1 MRWTGSPRPSAARY
15 ATQGSNQRE
24 LRPIGNPGW
33 GGVLAQPATH
43 THTFGPSRLGQSLW
57 IVVNLSLDQPMIRRF
72 MWADDARGGVRQL
85 LLHSAANGQVEQLRV
100 LAFCALTSLAGDVEN
115 SGPMWRDGATRAA
128 TVRATASPGPGPGS
142 RPSPDSDRN
151 HRSARRPTV
160 SRSLC
165 EFRHFARSRAWRAT
179 GRTRSPCGR
188 LAPRAHARCC
198 CVTTCTQP
206 PTLHA
211 SHAAANPSTSTQ
223 LATTT

>member
-1 MRWTGSPRPSAARY
+1 MREKALRALASLARDEANQMSMWQTAALVAAVRAGAADGQSEAVCRAVCHTGLKPKGTTTY
-15 ATQGSNQRE
+15 
-24 LRPIGNPGW
+24 IGNPGW

-57 IVVNLSLDQPMIRRF
+57 IVVNLSLDQPMVRRF

-128 TVRATASPGPGPGS
+128 TVRAAASPGPGPGS

-165 EFRHFARSRAWRAT
+165 EFRHFARSRA
-179 GRTRSPCGR
+179 
-188 LAPRAHARCC
+188 
-198 CVTTCTQP
+198 
-206 PTLHA
+206 
-211 SHAAANPSTSTQ
+211 
-223 LATTT
+223 